1 MIENA
6 TSGSQIITIKQG
18 SGATV
23 NVPNGSKVMVVT
35 DGAGAGAA
43 VFNANPTEIG
53 GTVTS
58 VGGTGTV
65 QGLTLT
71 GTVTSSGNLTLGG
84 TLSNVNLTSQVTG
97 TLPVANG
104 GTGVTS
110 STGTGSVVLSTS
122 PTFTTPNL
130 GTPSAATLTNATG
143 LPIIAGTT
151 GTLSVAR
158 GGTGSTTASGA
169 LTNFGLTATAAELNY
184 TDGVTSNIQT
194 QLNAKGVGSVTSVG
208 GTGTVDGL
216 TLSGTVTSSGNLTLG
231 GSVSIDN
238 TNWSGTDLSLA
249 NGGTG
254 ASLVDPNADR
264 IFFWDDSAGSTAFLT
279 VGSGLD
285 ISGTT
290 LSSTA
295 AGGTVTSVDVSGGT
309 TGLTAS
315 GGPVTTSG
323 TITLAGTLAVAN
335 GGTGLT
341 ALGSANQVLA
351 VNGAGTALE
360 YVSAGGSGTVTS
372 VSGTGTVSGLTLTGT
387 VTSSGSLTLGGTLD
401 DINLASGVT
410 GTLPVANGGTGVTSS
425 TGTGSV
431 VLSTSP
437 TLTTPNLG
445 TPSAATLTNAS
456 GLPIVAG
463 TTGTLSVARG
473 GTGATSLTSNNVL
486 LGNGTSAPQ
495 TVAPGTSGNVLT
507 SNGTTWQSTAPSA
520 GSGTRI
526 YITSV
531 TLGSAA
537 ATITI
542 DNAAFG
548 SSTYDYLILEAKD
561 LKNAGGGVTSIKFN
575 YRSGGSNQTASNYDV
590 VKLLVDGSLVNG
602 VDSNGTSATISGANY
617 FADYEAYI
625 QMDIY
630 HQSTG
635 FPMISRG
642 GSFTSTGVATQQF
655 SHLSSYDAGIGSIG
669 GIQIANI
676 NGFNFA
682 AGSKLT
688 LYGVKNS

>member
-1 MIENA
+1 VLVVPARFN
-6 TSGSQIITIKQG
+6 GITL
-18 SGATV
+18 S
-23 NVPNGSKVMVVT
+23 
-35 DGAGAGAA
+35 
-43 VFNANPTEIG
+43 
-53 GTVTS
+53 
-58 VGGTGTV
+58 
-65 QGLTLT
+65 

-360 YVSAGGSGTVTS
+360 YVSAGGAGTVTS

-507 SNGTTWQSTAPSA
+507 SNGSTWQSTTPSA
-520 GSGTRI
+520 GGGTRI